1 MEDYYILKQNKEIE
15 KIRQLTLIKGILSGS
30 DQYSRLTGSFT
41 KRIRANTK
49 KKEKKGGNRRMVE
62 LNAREEKRIN
72 AIHRVNI
79 PPLSLVRI
87 RNRLTVRLFQRG
99 VARTREKTRKSGTIQ
114 KRDKMINRRG

>member
-1 MEDYYILKQNKEIE
+1 
-15 KIRQLTLIKGILSGS
+15 
-30 DQYSRLTGSFT
+30 
-41 KRIRANTK
+41 
-49 KKEKKGGNRRMVE
+49 MVE

-87 RNRLTVRLFQRG
+87 RNRLTVRLLRG